1 LVLLSF
7 TLIGIGT
14 GALYAMVAQGLVLV
28 YRGSG
33 VVNFAQGALVMVG
46 AYTYYDFKAVFNQS
60 SAVSAISAVV
70 LTALLGAL
78 VQLLILRP
86 MRRSSALA
94 RVIATL
100 GILITIQAA
109 AVLHYGDNAILTPS
123 SLPTES
129 ITVLPG
135 VSIGADRLIIFGI
148 GLVLT
153 IVLWATYRFTS
164 FGRITAAVAQ
174 NPTTAARMGHSP
186 DMVATINWCVGGA
199 LAGLAGVFIGPISS
213 LEPVYLPL
221 IVLPAMAAALVGGF
235 SSFPLSFVAGI
246 VIGIFESL
254 MTHYVSTPGWAESVP
269 FLVVIAVVM
278 LRGRGL
284 PLRNFV
290 LDRLPK
296 VGKGKIRPIPVAVV
310 TGAGAIFMAF
320 IASPSMATYLTITL
334 TMAIMCLSVVVVTG
348 YAGQISLAQYVLGG
362 LGAFTAAKMV
372 INFDIGFI
380 PAVLIGTAAAML
392 IGGVVGIPAL
402 RSRGINLA
410 IVSLGLAEV
419 LFNLILNNISYSGGI
434 DGLAVSSPTVFG
446 WDINPLTH
454 PGRYGFVCIVALL
467 LVALAVSNLRRGRV
481 GRRLL
486 AVRSSER
493 AAASVGVSVYGCKL
507 YAFMLAAGIAAI
519 GGTLFAFMQSV
530 VLTAQFSVIDSVN
543 ILTVTVVGGVGDI
556 TGALVGATLVAG
568 GIGTWLLTYIH
579 LEIWLP
585 LIGGI
590 SVLFVLRADQ
600 DGVAAMNVE
609 AYRSLKAVLVRWRSR
624 GKPASTSPEGA
635 DGPSGSGPSAVP
647 LEDESVITVRVPS
660 KRLHVT
666 GASVRFGGVHALAD
680 VSLTV
685 EPGTIHGLIGPNG
698 AGKTTLVDAITG
710 FVSLHQGN
718 IALDEDDVGSWSPL
732 RRSRAGLRRSFQSVE
747 LFADMSVRENIS
759 VGCDQGRKINY
770 VTDLFWPGPVELSSS
785 ARIAVKR
792 FRLEEALDQDIETL
806 PFGQR
811 RLVAIARAVASGP
824 SVLLLDEPAA
834 GLGDAEAAELADLIR
849 SLASDWGI
857 GVLLIEHN
865 IDLVLDVCDQITVLV
880 EGRVLVSGPPSE
892 IRDNDDV
899 LAAYLGEKS
908 AAPTPAEA
916 ALT

>member
-1 LVLLSF
+1 VVLLSF

-46 AYTYYDFKAVFNQS
+46 AYAYYDGEAVFHQS
-60 SAVSAISAVV
+60 SAVSAIFAVL

-100 GILITIQAA
+100 GILITLQAA

-129 ITVLPG
+129 ITMLPG

-153 IVLWATYRFTS
+153 VVLWATYKFTS

-186 DMVATINWCVGGA
+186 EMVATVNWCVGGA

-235 SSFPLSFVAGI
+235 SSFPISFMAGV

-269 FLVVIAVVM
+269 FLIVIGVMM

-310 TGAGAIFMAF
+310 FGVGAIFMTF
-320 IASPSMATYLTITL
+320 IASPAMATYLTVTV
-334 TMAIMCLSVVVVTG
+334 TMGIMCLSVVVVTG

-362 LGAFTAAKMV
+362 LGAFTTAKMV
-372 INFDIGFI
+372 INFGVDFV

-419 LFNLILNNISYSGGI
+419 LFNLILNNINYSGGI
-434 DGLAVSSPTVFG
+434 DGLAVPPPTVFG
-446 WDINPLTH
+446 WDINPVTN

-467 LVALAVSNLRRGRV
+467 LVGLAVANLRRGRV

-609 AYRSLKAVLVRWRSR
+609 AYRSLKAIIVRWRSR
-624 GKPASTSPEGA
+624 HRPSPETVGER
-635 DGPSGSGPSAVP
+635 PGSARSASP
-647 LEDESVITVRVPS
+647 FDNESAITERVPPR
-660 KRLHVT
+660 RLHVT
-666 GASVRFGGVHALAD
+666 GASVRFGGVHALD
-680 VSLTV
+680 GVSLTV
-685 EPGTIHGLIGPNG
+685 EPGTVHGLIGPNG

-710 FVSLHQGN
+710 FVSVHEGN
-718 IALDEDDVGSWSPL
+718 MALDDMDISRWSPL

-747 LFADMSVRENIS
+747 LFADMSVRENIA
-759 VGCDQGRKINY
+759 VGCDQGRKLNY

-785 ARIAVKR
+785 ARTAITR
-792 FRLEEALDQDIETL
+792 FRLEEALDQDVETL

-857 GVLLIEHN
+857 GILLIEHN

-892 IRDNDDV
+892 IRDNNDV
-899 LAAYLGEKS
+899 LEAYLGEKS
-908 AAPTPAEA
+908 VAPTPAEA
-916 ALT
+916 ALA